1 MTFSN
6 ILSELK
12 NAYGTVQSITTKLN
26 TQLPAQFPTQ
36 VVKLKECLEVYNTCK
51 TGIATVVLDAKQ
63 ELSLESLAKLTTDI
77 DKNWDEFAKEYN
89 DLFNSSPSS
98 QQTNVLE
105 TFAKTHFG
113 ENVFNIGSVI
123 KNETPN
129 ILNGI
134 LTFQSGINSFKGS
147 YRNPREAVN
156 KIKQGVD
163 NIVGAT
169 EQIAKSLNQI
179 YKLIKGKGT
188 LNNIS
193 SHPALDALSN
203 LHKNKFVAAGIG
215 ITHTAVDGVKV
226 VDEGKQLVDSIKAG
240 DIKGSI
246 AAGEA
251 LTDAAKKVVK
261 DISSITQ
268 QQPLS
273 KTTYSNNIKSSS
285 NNQSS
290 NTDNS
295 QNRQQETDKEKGNEG
310 KADSYVCSGATL
322 KCSFGD
328 KNSKLSVYPDRTVF
342 LTERPMANIS
352 DHTSMY
358 NIWPFGKCR
367 TVSYPSTGAATAA
380 AHGKLTPM
388 PCVPGTVAEWLNG
401 KNDYII
407 KGKPALLK
415 SSYCKCQWGGI
426 ITIIDDGQISIGTID
441 NNKEERESEGDWKR
455 KQT

>member
-12 NAYGTVQSITTKLN
+12 NVYGTVQSIATKLN
-26 TQLPAQFPTQ
+26 IQLPTQFPIQ
-36 VVKLKECLEVYNTCK
+36 VVKLKECLEVYNACK

-63 ELSLESLAKLTTDI
+63 EISLESLAKLTTNI

-89 DLFNSSPSS
+89 DLFNSSTSS

-134 LTFQSGINSFKGS
+134 LTLQSGIDSFKVS
-147 YRNPREAVN
+147 FRNPREAAN

-169 EQIAKSLNQI
+169 ERTTKSLNQI

-188 LNNIS
+188 LNNVS
-193 SHPALDALSN
+193 GHPALDALSN
-203 LHKNKFVAAGIG
+203 LHKNKVVAAGFDM
-215 ITHTAVDGVKV
+215 THTAADGFEVF
-226 VDEGKQLVDSIKAG
+226 DEGKQLADTIKAG
-240 DIKGSI
+240 DLKGAI
-246 AAGEA
+246 AAGEV
-251 LTDAAKKVVK
+251 LIDAVKKVTK
-261 DISSITQ
+261 DIKIITQ
-268 QQPLS
+268 QQPIHLDM
-273 KTTYSNNIKSSS
+273 NNAQSSS

-295 QNRQQETDKEKGNEG
+295 QNRKKKTDKENEG
-310 KADSYVCSGATL
+310 IADSYVCSLATL

-328 KNSKLSVYPDRTVF
+328 KTSKLIIYPDRTVF
-342 LTERPMANIS
+342 LTGQPMANIS

-358 NIWPFGKCR
+358 NIWPFGRCR
-367 TVSYPSTGAATAA
+367 TICYPSTGAATAA
-380 AHGKLTPM
+380 AYGKLTPM
-388 PCVPGTVAEWLNG
+388 PCVPGTVTEWLNG

-415 SSYCKCQWGGI
+415 SSYCRCQWGGI
-426 ITIIDDGQISIGTID
+426 ITIINDGQISIGTID
-441 NNKEERESEGDWKR
+441 NNREERKPESDWKR